1 MSRKIKNA
9 TETWKK
15 MCAVDGEGAVT
26 NQTYQTWFVKFGAG
40 DFSLDDAPWW
50 GRPLEVDSEQ
60 IKTLIENNQ
69 HYTTWERAG
78 ILKISKSKALL
89 VKMNNV
95 SFILWKKHMD
105 FMANPIH
112 NVLIQRHP
120 DNIMVNNTDSVPG
133 VSKF

>member
-1 MSRKIKNA
+1 MQLKHG
-9 TETWKK
+9 KK

-69 HYTTWERAG
+69 HYTTKETANT
-78 ILKISKSKALL
+78 LKISTSIKLL
-89 VKMNNV
+89 VKMKNM
-95 SFILWKKHMD
+95 SYFIEK
-105 FMANPIH
+105 A
-112 NVLIQRHP
+112 IQ
-120 DNIMVNNTDSVPG
+120 T
-133 VSKF
+133 F